1 MKTAKSPSQIKS
13 KQRVADH
20 GEVFT
25 AKREVNAMVEL
36 VEPLASSITAT
47 VLEPACGEGVFLIEI
62 LNRRLETL
70 KAFGFSGY
78 WLQWQILR
86 AVSSLYGVDIQA
98 DNVAITRQNLINTCR
113 MWMIENGESITQG
126 FAKALGEIVKQNI
139 VAGDTLAAKTITGRQ
154 LAFSEWT
161 FEKNG
166 AISRMEYPYEELIA
180 SGGASSK
187 KHRKYSYHWMKYM
200 ETLNPDMGVALIER

>member
-13 KQRVADH
+13 KQRVVDH

-25 AKREVNAMVEL
+25 AKREVNAMVDL

-47 VLEPACGEGVFLIEI
+47 VLEPACGEGVFLVEI

-86 AVSSLYGVDIQA
+86 SS
-98 DNVAITRQNLINTCR
+98 TRVILCPT
-113 MWMIENGESITQG
+113 
-126 FAKALGEIVKQNI
+126 
-139 VAGDTLAAKTITGRQ
+139 AATR
-154 LAFSEWT
+154 S
-161 FEKNG
+161 
-166 AISRMEYPYEELIA
+166 
-180 SGGASSK
+180 
-187 KHRKYSYHWMKYM
+187 
-200 ETLNPDMGVALIER
+200 